1 LSRRSVR
8 VLRTA
13 FDLTFITLIT
23 LAFAQQTGAFLGF
36 PKGGD
41 VQNHLTFMRFVV
53 ENWPHID
60 WFPYRDAG
68 FPTFALYPPQPYV
81 IWEAVVR
88 LTGLAPETSLNL
100 LSIASFILLEL
111 GVYGFVYNLTLD
123 HNSAL
128 LAPLLIVASPVYWT
142 LWLAYGLISRVM
154 SIMFFGGM
162 LFFLSRFFL
171 EKERNRRI
179 CYLLVILS
187 SALSLSAH
195 LLQGVLTAVFL
206 IFTILALRKPLL
218 DKARL
223 LIQIGFPSFLL
234 SAYFYLPFLA
244 NRPATGYG
252 NPSMAALPLDRLWRI
267 DTLSSPA
274 PLLIPLFLALLIVA
288 FIYRY
293 KGPAHSFYEG
303 LVYADAVLKALCFC
317 LLLMSIYIFGGNLPF
332 YPPNLYLKGVYPE
345 LLMFFVTIFSSL
357 ACAILVGK
365 IAIKLAPFPRLAL
378 LSTMLTTAGFFVALA
393 ATPVRNMVN
402 DRSDPQTWNSISRKV
417 LVLPAVERRYR
428 FGTDSAETA
437 IWFNYEYTIP
447 QTRGYGAVRIP
458 YPHWQAW
465 FTSTVWAEGGNYPET
480 NFLLDWYAVKWFL
493 VGEPHFNHQKFLTK
507 PEFYT
512 LARADEVR
520 KAYLLEYRKP
530 SPILSTTGVHDLL
543 VTSNKHNYE
552 VLLRDLSL
560 VNYNS
565 QRVIP
570 LRGKEHID
578 DYALDELSKFDLV
591 ILYGFDYRDQEKA
604 FNLLA
609 DYVREG
615 GGLIVE
621 ANSSPFD
628 DSPSIPEPIPVSHTT
643 ATNYGTEWNFTRAE
657 HEILEGIDLSA
668 FGPAIYDG
676 GPWGVSSAEEAD
688 IRDWAQPILFTN
700 GHPIIVAG
708 QYGQGRVVWTGMNLP
723 YHTLSYRNQE
733 ESRFLA
739 QMIEWVAGE
748 GGPQPGYEAHFIHP
762 QRRVVKVLSP
772 AKGVLF
778 KESFFPNW
786 HAYVE
791 GRDLKIYR
799 AGPDFMYVALPK
811 DTPYPVEVILEYKKS
826 NLEWISLG
834 ISLVTLLGLAAYAI
848 RH

>member
-1 LSRRSVR
+1 LSRQSVR
-8 VLRTA
+8 ALRTA
-13 FDLTFITLIT
+13 FDLALITLIT

-41 VQNHLTFMRFVV
+41 VENHLTFIRFVV

-81 IWEAVVR
+81 IWGAVVR
-88 LTGLAPETSLNL
+88 LAGLGPETSLNL

-111 GVYGFVYNLTLD
+111 GVYGFIYNVTLD

-162 LFFLSRFFL
+162 LFFLSRFLL
-171 EKERNRRI
+171 EKERSRRI
-179 CYLLVILS
+179 YYLLVILS

-195 LLQGVLTAVFL
+195 LLQGVLTALFL
-206 IFTILALRKPLL
+206 ILTILALRKPLL

-223 LIQIGFPSFLL
+223 LIQIGFPAFLL

-252 NPSMAALPLDRLWRI
+252 SPSMAALPLDELWRI
-267 DTLSSPA
+267 AAQSSPA
-274 PLLIPLFLALLIVA
+274 PFLIPLFLALLIVA

-293 KGPAHSFYEG
+293 KSPAHPFYEAP
-303 LVYADAVLKALCFC
+303 VYTDAVLKALCFC
-317 LLLMSIYIFGGNLPF
+317 LLLMSIYIFGGNLPY
-332 YPPNLYLKGVYPE
+332 YPPNLHLKGVYPE

-365 IAIKLAPFPRLAL
+365 IAIKLGRFPRLAL
-378 LSTMLTTAGFFVALA
+378 LSTMLTTAGFSVALA
-393 ATPVRNMVN
+393 TTPVRNMVN
-402 DRSDPQTWNSISRKV
+402 DRSDPRTWNSISRKV
-417 LVLPAVERRYR
+417 LVLPTVERRYR

-465 FTSTVWAEGGNYPET
+465 FTSTVWAEGDNYPET

-493 VGEPHFNHQKFLTK
+493 VGEPHFNHQKFLAK

-512 LARADEVR
+512 LKRADEVH
-520 KAYLLEYRKP
+520 KAYLLEYRTP
-530 SPILSTTGVHDLL
+530 GPILSSTNAHGLL
-543 VTSNKHNYE
+543 IMSDKYNYE
-552 VLLRDLSL
+552 VLLRDLSPA
-560 VNYNS
+560 NYNS
-565 QRVIP
+565 QCVIP
-570 LRGKEHID
+570 LRGKEYID
-578 DYALDELSKFDLV
+578 DYTLDELSSFDLV
-591 ILYGFDYRDQEKA
+591 TLYGFDYRDQEKA
-604 FNLLA
+604 SSLLA
-609 DYVREG
+609 DYVRKG

-621 ANSSPFD
+621 VNGSPLD
-628 DSPSIPEPIPVSHTT
+628 NASSIPEPIPARRTT
-643 ATNYGTEWNFTRAE
+643 ATNYGTEWDFTAMD
-657 HEILEGIDLSA
+657 HEILEEIDLSA

-688 IRDWAQPILFTN
+688 IREWAQPILYTN

-723 YHTLSYRNQE
+723 YHILSYRNQE
-733 ESRFLA
+733 ESRLLA

-748 GGPQPGYEAHFIHP
+748 GDLQPDYEAHFIHP
-762 QRRVVKVLSP
+762 QRREVKVLSP

-778 KESFFPNW
+778 KESYFPNW

-791 GRDLKIYR
+791 GRELKIYR

-811 DTPYPVEVILEYKKS
+811 DTPYPIEVTFEYEKS

-834 ISLVTLLGLAAYAI
+834 ISLVTLLGLAAYALK
-848 RH
+848 R